1 MSKDGRGNSKSIY
14 LMLGAT
20 SHSETEREQHDYYAT
35 DPLALEILLHY
46 IELPPVVW
54 EPACGGGHLAEVI
67 LNWTDSRVICSDKY
81 ERGYELDFQKDFLEM
96 KQAPAGCTCILTNP
110 PYKYATE
117 FVLKSLQLLPSGG
130 DVYMFLRT
138 QFLEGK
144 GRYDR
149 IFHQFPPVKVFQFV
163 KRMKV
168 AKNAEFGNIGLN
180 AVAHAWFWWRKDVY
194 GETKIK
200 WIM

>member
-20 SHSETEREQHDYYAT
+20 SHSPAEREQHDYYAT
-35 DPLALEILLHY
+35 DPLALEILLPY

-67 LNWTDSRVICSDKY
+67 LNRTDSRVICSDKY

-96 KQAPAGCTCILTNP
+96 KQAPTGCTCILTNP

-117 FVLKSLQLLPSGG
+117 FVLKSLQLLPSGA

-163 KRMKV
+163 RRMKV
-168 AKNAEFGNIGLN
+168 AKNGKFGNVGLN

-200 WIM
+200 WIL